1 MEIKNRQKR
10 KERKRRVA
18 ILMLVIVASVISLAL
33 WQNQQNKAQE
43 AAKKAE
49 EAKDKYRKDKSDK
62 KDTFDREKLATPA
75 VRRLCWILQSAIRRP
90 SILSKAILIMKALLL
105 TETFPQRFSR
115 ARFRCSC
122 NGTSVGDTN
131 SMAIILWQS
140 QAVALP
146 ACLWFTVA

>member
-10 KERKRRVA
+10 RERKKRVA

-43 AAKKAE
+43 AAKKVE
-49 EAKDKYRKDKSDK
+49 EAKDKSKKDKSDK
-62 KDTFDREKLATPA
+62 KDTFDREKLAAAGCPET
-75 VRRLCWILQSAIRRP
+75 LLILQSAIRRP
-90 SILSKAILIMKALLL
+90 SILSKAILIMTALLL
-105 TETFPQRFSR
+105 TEIFPQRFSR

-140 QAVALP
+140 QAVVLP